1 MIKRAVITVVAVLM
15 LASVALANGDHGGPG
30 GPGGPGPGDFGMGG
44 PGGGIVGSDGTI
56 YITREAS
63 TSTSTS
69 HVFEVVAIRSTG
81 TTAFTATLPS
91 GGRDVRL
98 SGTNL
103 LTVADTTASGATSPT
118 SQITAIST
126 ASGSTAWTLAIDGRV
141 NGLEPFSGG
150 TYVFIVKP
158 AATSG
163 GTATRTLKAVSNGGA
178 VLWSVTL

>member
-1 MIKRAVITVVAVLM
+1 MIKRAVIAVVAVLM
-15 LASVALANGDHGGPG
+15 LASVAMANGDHGGPG
-30 GPGGPGPGDFGMGG
+30 GPGGPGDFGLGG
-44 PGGGIVGSDGTI
+44 PGGAIVGSDGTI
-56 YITREAS
+56 YITREAASS
-63 TSTSTS
+63 TSTSR
-69 HVFEVVAIRSTG
+69 VFEIVAIRSTG

-91 GGRDVRL
+91 GARNAQL

-103 LTVADTTASGATSPT
+103 LTVTDTTASGATSPT

-126 ASGSTAWTLAIDGRV
+126 ANGSTAWTLAIDGRV

-163 GTATRTLKAVSNGGA
+163 GTATRTLEAVSNAGA